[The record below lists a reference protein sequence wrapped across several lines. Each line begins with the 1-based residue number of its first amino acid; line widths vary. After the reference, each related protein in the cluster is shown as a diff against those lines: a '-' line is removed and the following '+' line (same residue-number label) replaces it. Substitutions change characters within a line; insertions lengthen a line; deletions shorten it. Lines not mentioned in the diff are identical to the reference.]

1 MSGFTVR
8 EGAGVVRFAVHVQPR
23 ASRSEIVGLHGD
35 ALKVRLAAP
44 PVDGAA
50 NDALVV
56 LLAEALAVGRRAVRI
71 VSGASSRA
79 KTVEIEGTSASA
91 VMRLVRNHV
100 STHGGSR
107 APRPRP
113 AVPDKTGDASWRTPE
128 CIAHHFAAA
137 RCTFG

>member
-1 MSGFTVR
+1 MSGFAVR
-8 EGAGVVRFAVHVQPR
+8 EGGGVVRFAVHVQPR

-50 NDALVV
+50 NEALVA

-91 VMRLVRNHV
+91 VMRLVD
-100 STHGGSR
+100 S
-107 APRPRP
+107 
-113 AVPDKTGDASWRTPE
+113 
-128 CIAHHFAAA
+128 
-137 RCTFG
+137 